1 MVIINNELF
10 KNIKEDLTNG
20 CLVTVY
26 LNKEK
31 NAFGYTKTGCI
42 TGNCKIIKTLNKFNG
57 TQQELKEYIIAEYK
71 KKIEG
76 YPSIFFLVNFTSN
89 VPSSLILISI
99 SSPFF
104 IFSSFFTSIVFNS
117 LISLEVI
124 RAE

>member
-10 KNIKEDLTNG
+10 KNLKEDLTNG

-71 KKIEG
+71 KNRRLSF
-76 YPSIFFLVNFTSN
+76 YF
-89 VPSSLILISI
+89 
-99 SSPFF
+99 
-104 IFSSFFTSIVFNS
+104 FSS
-117 LISLEVI
+117 
-124 RAE
+124 

>member
-10 KNIKEDLTNG
+10 KNLKEDLTNG

-42 TGNCKIIKTLNKFNG
+42 TGNCKIIETLNKFNG
-57 TQQELKEYIIAEYK
+57 KRVYYCRIQ

>member
-10 KNIKEDLTNG
+10 KNLKEDLTNG

-42 TGNCKIIKTLNKFNG
+42 TGNCKIIKIKRVYYCRI
-57 TQQELKEYIIAEYK
+57 Q